1 MSADVCFT
9 THAIGALPA
18 IQAYFRRLD
27 IAATLDRLVPWEG
40 DVPLG
45 LVVEV
50 LIANRLHNPKALFRV
65 GAWAQQVGLTD
76 FYQVDAAKLNDDC
89 LGRALERIAAH
100 ASTIEAALVLR
111 AIQEFDVD
119 VSQVHRDITAV
130 ELFGAYERPLPEG
143 RDPGRCPQPAYG
155 HTKSGRKNVKQI
167 QLELSVVN
175 DGGIPVAHT
184 TLDGNSG
191 EATTHKES
199 LRRLHEILPRSATRH
214 IGDTKHDTEENLLA
228 IVARGG
234 RFLCGGVFS
243 EELQQRYL
251 RLRGQLHAIA
261 YWPKSQESL
270 PAAQRDK
277 YEAHEV
283 EELLEGE
290 VGGEKV
296 RSRYRLI
303 FIRSEGKAREEA
315 QTRERHVA
323 KIREEFEAIARNLN
337 KYKLRTK
344 AAIVSRLEKAKARY
358 GEGSLFGYE
367 LRERGGQFSLAW
379 HIDGKALAE
388 WQQLEG
394 VFVLKTNLS
403 RSGHPVVV
411 VLRKYKEQSQ
421 VERRFH
427 HVKGPL
433 AVAPLFLEKPE
444 RMAGLVCIV
453 VWALLVM
460 ALMERQVRRKLGGKP
475 LYGLYPENR
484 PSPAPAGPA
493 IVSCFEAVCLVV
505 MRNGSHVS
513 RHLGEFNAIQR
524 KMLSLLGVS
533 DEDLHIFKRR
543 CGM

>member
-1 MSADVCFT
+1 
-9 THAIGALPA
+9 
-18 IQAYFRRLD
+18 
-27 IAATLDRLVPWEG
+27 
-40 DVPLG
+40 
-45 LVVEV
+45 
-50 LIANRLHNPKALFRV
+50 
-65 GAWAQQVGLTD
+65 
-76 FYQVDAAKLNDDC
+76 
-89 LGRALERIAAH
+89 
-100 ASTIEAALVLR
+100 
-111 AIQEFDVD
+111 
-119 VSQVHRDITAV
+119 
-130 ELFGAYERPLPEG
+130 
-143 RDPGRCPQPAYG
+143 
-155 HTKSGRKNVKQI
+155 
-167 QLELSVVN
+167 LSVVN

-337 KYKLRTK
+337 K
-344 AAIVSRLEKAKARY
+344 
-358 GEGSLFGYE
+358 YE

>member
-1 MSADVCFT
+1 MSANVCFHT
-9 THAIGALPA
+9 QAVGALPA
-18 IQAYFRRLD
+18 AMAYFRRLD
-27 IAATLDRLVPWEG
+27 LSATIDRLVPWEG

-45 LVVEV
+45 QLVEI

-65 GAWAQQVGLTD
+65 GSWAQQVGLTD
-76 FYQVDAAKLNDDC
+76 FYPVEVGKLNDDC
-89 LGRALERIAAH
+89 LGHALERIAKH
-100 ASTIEAALVLR
+100 ASAIEAALVLR
-111 AIQEFDVD
+111 AIKEFEVD
-119 VSQVHRDITAV
+119 VGQVHRDITAV
-130 ELFGAYERPLPEG
+130 ELFGAYQQPLPEG
-143 RDPGRCPQPAYG
+143 RDPAHCPQPAYG

-175 DGGIPVAHT
+175 DGAIPVAHT
-184 TLDGNSG
+184 TLDGNTS

-199 LRRLHEILPRSATRH
+199 LRRLHEILPRSKTLH
-214 IGDTKHDTEENLLA
+214 IGDTKHDTEDNLLA
-228 IVARGG
+228 IVAGGG
-234 RFLCGGVFS
+234 RFLCGGAFS

-251 RLRGQLHAIA
+251 KLRGKMHPID
-261 YWPKSQESL
+261 YCPKAQEAL
-270 PAAQRDK
+270 PKERRDK

-283 EELLEGE
+283 KELLQGK
-290 VGGEKV
+290 VDGKPV

-303 FIRSEGKAREEA
+303 FIRSEAKAREEA
-315 QTRERHVA
+315 ATRERHVA
-323 KIREEFEAIARNLN
+323 KIREEFEAVERNLN
-337 KYKLRTK
+337 KYKLKTK
-344 AAIVSRLEKAKARY
+344 EAIVSRLEKAKGKY
-358 GEGSLFGYE
+358 KEGALFRYE
-367 LRERGGQFSLAW
+367 LRGRGEQFRLTWQIEA
-379 HIDGKALAE
+379 KALAE

-394 VFVLKTNLS
+394 VFVLKTNLA
-403 RSGHPVVV
+403 RSSHPVVG

-433 AVAPLFLEKPE
+433 AVTPMFLEKPE

-460 ALMERQVRRKLGGKP
+460 ALMERQVRRHLGGKP

-484 PSPAPAGPA
+484 PSPAPTGPA
-493 IVSCFEAVCLVV
+493 IVSCFEAVCIVI

-513 RHLGEFNAIQR
+513 RHLGQFSAIQR

-543 CGM
+543 CGI